1 MTERYIGLNAT
12 TGQQLADLEHI
23 RQSLRKILTTPIGS
37 RIMRRDFGSLI
48 PDLIDKPLNGKTY
61 MQVMAASVM
70 AVSAWEPRVELNS
83 VTLQQQGGEASALI
97 VDLDLTR
104 RDGPSAGQRSKL
116 QIPLKG

>member
-1 MTERYIGLNAT
+1 MTERYIGLNAS

-23 RQSLRKILTTPIGS
+23 RQSIRKILTTPIGS

-70 AVSAWEPRVELNS
+70 AVSAWEPRVELNNI
-83 VTLQQQGGEASALI
+83 TLQQGNEASALI
-97 VDLDLTR
+97 ADIDLTR

>member
-1 MTERYIGLNAT
+1 MSARYIGLNADS
-12 TGQQLADLEHI
+12 GQQLTDLEHI
-23 RQSLRKILTTPIGS
+23 RQSIRKILTTPIGS

-83 VTLQQQGGEASALI
+83 VTLQQGSEASALI